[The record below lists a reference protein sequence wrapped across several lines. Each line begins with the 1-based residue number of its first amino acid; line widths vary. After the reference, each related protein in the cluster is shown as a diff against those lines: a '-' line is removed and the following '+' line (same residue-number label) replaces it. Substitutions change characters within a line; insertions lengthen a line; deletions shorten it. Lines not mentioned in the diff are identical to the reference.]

1 MFTYNKSSHLL
12 YLNFHG
18 CFERRSVLWSSLDTS
33 HVFSLFRFY
42 AILRLGKELKNNHE
56 TLGFDSFKV
65 KSLRHASPNPRGS
78 RLHFYKCPFSF
89 SLIVSVE
96 PETHW
101 AELLCR
107 TQTQTHTHTQVSCSC
122 TRWGFN
128 GFFIISLTWSADRN
142 PMAARTPAHSPLTPD
157 KTAKRTA
164 ASVSPWINSPLWR
177 PSPPPHAVTL
187 KCLLWSYY
195 VLTASTLRGRRAG
208 YKSAR
213 AEAVRADIRARLRE
227 VFDGT

>member
-1 MFTYNKSSHLL
+1 MAVLSGGPFYDPLSTRLMSFH
-12 YLNFHG
+12 YLDFMQ
-18 CFERRSVLWSSLDTS
+18 SYV
-33 HVFSLFRFY
+33 
-42 AILRLGKELKNNHE
+42 KELKNNHE
-56 TLGFDSFKV
+56 TLGFDSFKL

-89 SLIVSVE
+89 SLIVSVGLKPTE
-96 PETHW
+96 PSCCVAHK
-101 AELLCR
+101 
-107 TQTQTHTHTQVSCSC
+107 HTHTQVSCSC

-177 PSPPPHAVTL
+177 PSVPPPHAVTL

>member
-1 MFTYNKSSHLL
+1 MKLWDLTRSKWKVFDTHLQTRVDHDYIFT
-12 YLNFHG
+12 
-18 CFERRSVLWSSLDTS
+18 SVLSVPPSSSQSAWNLPSRAVVS
-33 HVFSLFRFY
+33 HT
-42 AILRLGKELKNNHE
+42 N
-56 TLGFDSFKV
+56 
-65 KSLRHASPNPRGS
+65 
-78 RLHFYKCPFSF
+78 
-89 SLIVSVE
+89 
-96 PETHW
+96 
-101 AELLCR
+101 
-107 TQTQTHTHTQVSCSC
+107 THTHTQVSCSC

>member
-1 MFTYNKSSHLL
+1 MKLWDLTRSKWKVFDTHLQTLVDHDYIFT
-12 YLNFHG
+12 
-18 CFERRSVLWSSLDTS
+18 SVLSVSPSSSRSSLKPTETS
-33 HVFSLFRFY
+33 CCVAH
-42 AILRLGKELKNNHE
+42 K
-56 TLGFDSFKV
+56 
-65 KSLRHASPNPRGS
+65 
-78 RLHFYKCPFSF
+78 
-89 SLIVSVE
+89 
-96 PETHW
+96 
-101 AELLCR
+101 
-107 TQTQTHTHTQVSCSC
+107 HTHTQVSCSC

-157 KTAKRTA
+157 KTAKHTA

-177 PSPPPHAVTL
+177 PSVPPPHAVTL

>member
-1 MFTYNKSSHLL
+1 MKLWDLIRSKWKVFDTHLQTRVDHDYIFT
-12 YLNFHG
+12 
-18 CFERRSVLWSSLDTS
+18 SVLSVSPSSSRSAWNPLSRAVVS
-33 HVFSLFRFY
+33 H
-42 AILRLGKELKNNHE
+42 
-56 TLGFDSFKV
+56 
-65 KSLRHASPNPRGS
+65 
-78 RLHFYKCPFSF
+78 
-89 SLIVSVE
+89 
-96 PETHW
+96 
-101 AELLCR
+101 
-107 TQTQTHTHTQVSCSC
+107 THTHTQVSCSC

-142 PMAARTPAHSPLTPD
+142 PMAARAPAHSPLTPD

-213 AEAVRADIRARLRE
+213 AEAVRADIRARLWE